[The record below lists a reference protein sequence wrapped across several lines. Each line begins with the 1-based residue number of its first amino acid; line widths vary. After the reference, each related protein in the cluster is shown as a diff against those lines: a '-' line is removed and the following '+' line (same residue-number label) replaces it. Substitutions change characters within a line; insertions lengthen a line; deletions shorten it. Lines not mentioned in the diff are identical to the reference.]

1 MPALTKEQEKR
12 KEALIR
18 TCRETQ
24 GEYVPAHHGPGSFAT
39 TYSDQFIQAVRGLG
53 RLYGEMGYSWPIAQ
67 ISEDL
72 RKAGVR
78 SCRGKEM
85 SWDRVKYLWETHIR

>member
-24 GEYVPAHHGPGSFAT
+24 GEYVPAHHGPGSLQESA
-39 TYSDQFIQAVRGLG
+39 
-53 RLYGEMGYSWPIAQ
+53 E
-67 ISEDL
+67 
-72 RKAGVR
+72 GVTGGFGTFLHNPLVLQQLIPTSSYR
-78 SCRGKEM
+78 R
-85 SWDRVKYLWETHIR
+85 